1 MHTNDLKDTFV
12 LIDTKDPTDK
22 NDPRGTNDPKE
33 NDPIDIK

>member
-22 NDPRGTNDPKE
+22 NNPRGTNDPK
-33 NDPIDIK
+33 DK